1 MLTKVG
7 YRISVEERGKNWNK
21 LHGRRPASD
30 CWEKFL
36 ARKSMLRRALTKRH
50 LAGCSAAPQNGYGL
64 NSEASIWEISE
75 IEGEEDQKSANRVWL
90 MDLSNLGPQDEW
102 LDFNIISIFWCDTWS
117 LSTLLLNSSHLHF
130 LCKNI
135 LIWIFVPKNEKTA
148 FSKSTRKC
156 EISNISA
163 IFLVKWELSTV

>member
-7 YRISVEERGKNWNK
+7 YRISVEEERGKNWNK

-75 IEGEEDQKSANRVWL
+75 IEDEEDQKSANRVWL

-130 LCKNI
+130 LTKNI
-135 LIWIFVPKNEKTA
+135 LIWIF
-148 FSKSTRKC
+148 
-156 EISNISA
+156 A
-163 IFLVKWELSTV
+163 IFLVKWKLSTMERAKPLCFDDFFLMNT